1 VLTWPRREAVEEALR
16 AWSDGLTRSRTDV
29 LGVGFFGS
37 YARGDAGVGSDLD
50 VVVVVTRSDEP
61 PARRPLAFDTLTAFP
76 VPVDLIVYTQ
86 AEWSER
92 RATGDPFFRRLA
104 QEVVWVAGAPG
115 SPA

>member
-16 AWSDGLTRSRTDV
+16 AWSDGMTRSRTDV

-37 YARGDAGVGSDLD
+37 CARGDAGLGSVLD
-50 VVVVVTRSDEP
+50 VVVVTRSDEP
-61 PARRPLAFDTLTAFP
+61 PARRPPAFDTVTAFP
-76 VPVDLIVYTQ
+76 VPVDLIACTR

-92 RATGDPFFRRLA
+92 RAGGDPFFRRLA
-104 QEVVWVAGAPG
+104 QEVVWVTGAPG